1 MTGFIIGTTIKVGAY
16 LWFMHELRK
25 TCDKIVGDE
34 TYEEYLKRKAD
45 ELAYKQREKWNNE
58 ELV

>member
-34 TYEEYLKRKAD
+34 TYEEYLERMANKEAEKIKR
-45 ELAYKQREKWNNE
+45 RNR

>member
-1 MTGFIIGTTIKVGAY
+1 MTGFIIGTGLKTVVY

-34 TYEEYLKRKAD
+34 TYEEYLERMANKEAEKIKR
-45 ELAYKQREKWNNE
+45 RNR